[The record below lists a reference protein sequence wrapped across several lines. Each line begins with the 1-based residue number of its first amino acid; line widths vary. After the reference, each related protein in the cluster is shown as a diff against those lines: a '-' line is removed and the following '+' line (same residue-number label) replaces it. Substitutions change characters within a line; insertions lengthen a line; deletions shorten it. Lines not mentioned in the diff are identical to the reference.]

1 MTRIRAPQCTHSRH
15 RNGKRPAQPTGQ
27 VPGQR
32 PSAGVEHVG
41 QDPQRVRR
49 VPTVRHPGE
58 RLGHSP
64 QSCGHLTHAAAGEA
78 SSSSRVA
85 WDLSVPDMTPH
96 PVSMR
101 GPTTPR
107 ASMTHADADST
118 GAMCVCP
125 HPLRGSPA
133 VETRHANGVSLSAPH
148 LGQTCRSRPF
158 RACNRWR
165 AAGRAGRP
173 RRDRSPPRGAPVR
186 RRRPQCHGHAG
197 SPRPRCQP
205 DWLWR
210 SGSCRP
216 RAPP

>member
-1 MTRIRAPQCTHSRH
+1 M
-15 RNGKRPAQPTGQ
+15 GQ
-27 VPGQR
+27 HP
-32 PSAGVEHVG
+32 E
-41 QDPQRVRR
+41 RVSG
-49 VPTVRHPGE
+49 VPTVWHPGE
-58 RLGHSP
+58 RLGHIP
-64 QSCGHLTHAAAGEA
+64 QSCGHLTPLLRGRPVRRAG
-78 SSSSRVA
+78 SRG
-85 WDLSVPDMTPH
+85 TC
-96 PVSMR
+96 R
-101 GPTTPR
+101 CRT

-125 HPLRGSPA
+125 HPLRGPPA

-148 LGQTCRSRPF
+148 PGQTCRSRPF
-158 RACNRWR
+158 RACNRRR

-205 DWLWR
+205 NWLWR
-210 SGSCRP
+210 SGSYRP

>member
-1 MTRIRAPQCTHSRH
+1 MPGAHYRCEWRGEVLATRAPDR
-15 RNGKRPAQPTGQ
+15 
-27 VPGQR
+27 
-32 PSAGVEHVG
+32 
-41 QDPQRVRR
+41 
-49 VPTVRHPGE
+49 TVWHPGE
-58 RLGHSP
+58 RLGHIP
-64 QSCGHLTHAAAGEA
+64 QSCGHLTPLLRGGQFVEQGRVGLVGAGHD
-78 SSSSRVA
+78 SS
-85 WDLSVPDMTPH
+85 

-107 ASMTHADADST
+107 ATMTHADADST
-118 GAMCVCP
+118 GATCVCP
-125 HPLRGSPA
+125 HPLRGPPA

-173 RRDRSPPRGAPVR
+173 RHDRSPPRGAPVR

-205 DWLWR
+205 HWLWR

>member
-1 MTRIRAPQCTHSRH
+1 MH
-15 RNGKRPAQPTGQ
+15 RTWSPSSVPAQGSWRRSTGPLRRAHPTATSHRCCGGGQ
-27 VPGQR
+27 FVEQGR
-32 PSAGVEHVG
+32 VGLVGAGHG
-41 QDPQRVRR
+41 
-49 VPTVRHPGE
+49 
-58 RLGHSP
+58 
-64 QSCGHLTHAAAGEA
+64 
-78 SSSSRVA
+78 SS
-85 WDLSVPDMTPH
+85 

-107 ASMTHADADST
+107 ATMTRADAAST

-125 HPLRGSPA
+125 HPLGDRQQSKLVMPTA
-133 VETRHANGVSLSAPH
+133 CH
-148 LGQTCRSRPF
+148 SRRRTPWGRRAARTPF
-158 RACNRWR
+158 RACNRWP

-173 RRDRSPPRGAPVR
+173 RRDRSPPRAAPLR

-210 SGSCRP
+210 SRSYRP

>member
-1 MTRIRAPQCTHSRH
+1 MHTFEAPEWEAA
-15 RNGKRPAQPTGQ
+15 RPADRTSTGSAP
-27 VPGQR
+27 VSRSRACRPGSAACTPCPDRQAPRRTSR
-32 PSAGVEHVG
+32 PHSAELRPPHTRCCGGGQFVEQGRVG
-41 QDPQRVRR
+41 LV
-49 VPTVRHPGE
+49 GA
-58 RLGHSP
+58 GHD
-64 QSCGHLTHAAAGEA
+64 
-78 SSSSRVA
+78 SS
-85 WDLSVPDMTPH
+85 

-107 ASMTHADADST
+107 ASMTHADSDST

-125 HPLRGSPA
+125 HPLRGPPA

-186 RRRPQCHGHAG
+186 RRRPQRHGHAG

-205 DWLWR
+205 HWLWH